1 MRRQTRWP
9 LGTVPL
15 AIAGTALLG
24 LTPTMT
30 LTTTWRHKTVA
41 ADPVLLSSGELPP
54 VDVPPDP
61 GQGVALLMGGSGI
74 PIPPVDL
81 TQVAFDNYAVPNGF
95 GDYAAERLFT
105 PEGLEP
111 IFSGIKSLP
120 FDTSVAQGV
129 TIVEDA
135 IKKNI
140 EAGHNVV
147 VGGVSQSATINAL
160 VEADVANGDL
170 GFKPTPD
177 QLAFINLGDPSN
189 PNGGILERFNLPQDP
204 NPTIPSLQLTFSG
217 AAHDDTGFPT
227 TIYTLEYDGFA
238 DFPRYPINFLS
249 DVNAVAGMAIVHGQ
263 YIQGLEGP
271 GIGLTPAQIADAIT
285 LPTSQGY
292 DGGTTYYMVPFD
304 GQLPLATIIQ
314 EIAGKPFADLLEPD
328 LRVLV
333 NLGYG
338 ADPDIGWSTSPANVP
353 TPAGLF
359 PSIDSDQWNT
369 ILQALENGAT
379 KGFDDFMTDLSNPS
393 TSAPTG
399 ILDMF
404 SQAASHASDPSF
416 TDIVNDLSSALST
429 SYSLLL
435 PTADIIN
442 ALTTTLPANELTL
455 FTSFLQEG
463 DLTDAIGMPAAI
475 GTGLSTVA
483 AGVEA
488 FVLLENLPTIA
499 SDLSGIF

>member
-1 MRRQTRWP
+1 
-9 LGTVPL
+9 VPL

-217 AAHDDTGFPT
+217 AAPDDTGFPT
-227 TIYTLEYDGFA
+227 TE
-238 DFPRYPINFLS
+238 
-249 DVNAVAGMAIVHGQ
+249 H
-263 YIQGLEGP
+263 
-271 GIGLTPAQIADAIT
+271 
-285 LPTSQGY
+285 
-292 DGGTTYYMVPFD
+292 VP
-304 GQLPLATIIQ
+304 
-314 EIAGKPFADLLEPD
+314 
-328 LRVLV
+328 
-333 NLGYG
+333 
-338 ADPDIGWSTSPANVP
+338 SC
-353 TPAGLF
+353 
-359 PSIDSDQWNT
+359 
-369 ILQALENGAT
+369 
-379 KGFDDFMTDLSNPS
+379 
-393 TSAPTG
+393 
-399 ILDMF
+399 
-404 SQAASHASDPSF
+404 
-416 TDIVNDLSSALST
+416 
-429 SYSLLL
+429 
-435 PTADIIN
+435 
-442 ALTTTLPANELTL
+442 
-455 FTSFLQEG
+455 
-463 DLTDAIGMPAAI
+463 
-475 GTGLSTVA
+475 
-483 AGVEA
+483 VE
-488 FVLLENLPTIA
+488 F
-499 SDLSGIF
+499 G

>member
-1 MRRQTRWP
+1 
-9 LGTVPL
+9 
-15 AIAGTALLG
+15 
-24 LTPTMT
+24 
-30 LTTTWRHKTVA
+30 
-41 ADPVLLSSGELPP
+41 
-54 VDVPPDP
+54 
-61 GQGVALLMGGSGI
+61 
-74 PIPPVDL
+74 
-81 TQVAFDNYAVPNGF
+81 
-95 GDYAAERLFT
+95 
-105 PEGLEP
+105 
-111 IFSGIKSLP
+111 
-120 FDTSVAQGV
+120 
-129 TIVEDA
+129 
-135 IKKNI
+135 
-140 EAGHNVV
+140 
-147 VGGVSQSATINAL
+147 
-160 VEADVANGDL
+160 
-170 GFKPTPD
+170 
-177 QLAFINLGDPSN
+177 
-189 PNGGILERFNLPQDP
+189 
-204 NPTIPSLQLTFSG
+204 
-217 AAHDDTGFPT
+217 
-227 TIYTLEYDGFA
+227 
-238 DFPRYPINFLS
+238 
-249 DVNAVAGMAIVHGQ
+249 MAIVHGQ